1 MVVSNVCGLQKVS
14 EIVYILNL
22 SYLTLSLRLSVLI
35 DYQFL
40 FVGSENGMLSVIT
53 DPGMRRK
60 LASTAAQKGPLLG

>member
-14 EIVYILNL
+14 EIVYIFNL

-40 FVGSENGMLSVIT
+40 FVGSENGMLSIIT
-53 DPGMRRK
+53 DPEMRRK
-60 LASTAAQKGPLLG
+60 LASASAQKGPLLG